1 MKILNFEENNTK
13 VTFNNLNM
21 LKSGKKNEGNIDK
34 IIEFRIKERNIKETT
49 LRDKD
54 IGILPVG
61 SV

>member
-1 MKILNFEENNTK
+1 MRHQREYLTKKIE
-13 VTFNNLNM
+13 
-21 LKSGKKNEGNIDK
+21 I
-34 IIEFRIKERNIKETT
+34 RIKERNIKETT

>member
-1 MKILNFEENNTK
+1 MRHQKVDKKFE
-13 VTFNNLNM
+13 
-21 LKSGKKNEGNIDK
+21 I
-34 IIEFRIKERNIKETT
+34 RIKERNIKETT